1 MARRGLFVGRFQ
13 PFHKGHLHVIQD
25 ILGQV
30 DELIIVIGSAQYSHS
45 IEDPFTA
52 GERIEM
58 IRKTLGA
65 EAVDASRYL
74 LIPVT
79 DLNEHR
85 LWVSH
90 VRTLVPHFDVV
101 FSNKPLVKILFTEAG
116 FRVEPIKFYQREQYS
131 ATDIRR
137 KIVANND
144 EWKTLVPKEVA
155 EFIRS
160 IKGDERLRAVATTDV
175 VKKK

>member
-1 MARRGLFVGRFQ
+1 MVRRGLFIGRFQ
-13 PFHKGHLHVIQD
+13 PFHKGHLHVVQD

-52 GERIEM
+52 GERVEM
-58 IRKTLGA
+58 IREALSA
-65 EAVDASRYL
+65 EAIDASRYL

-79 DLNEHR
+79 DLNDNR
-85 LWVSH
+85 LWGSH

-131 ATDIRR
+131 ATEIRK

-144 EWKTLVPKEVA
+144 EWKNLVPKEVA
-155 EFIRS
+155 EFIIA
-160 IKGDERLRAVATTDV
+160 IKGDERLRSVAATDV